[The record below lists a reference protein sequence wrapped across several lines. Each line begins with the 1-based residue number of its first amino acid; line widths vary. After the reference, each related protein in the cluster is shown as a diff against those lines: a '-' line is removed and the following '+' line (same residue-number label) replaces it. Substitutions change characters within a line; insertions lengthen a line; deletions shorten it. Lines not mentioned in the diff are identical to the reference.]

1 MSLFEG
7 IPQLGGL
14 IMTNSHHLSLRKL
27 VQVSI
32 LGGLAYLLTYLSV
45 PIIPIAPYMKLDF
58 GDIPILLATVLLST
72 RSGIVVA
79 LLRSLLYFIFTG
91 ISVINLIGV
100 SSLLVA
106 SLTII
111 FSVTVIDQLLNSK
124 IKYVA
129 MIILETLS
137 LTVIMSL
144 MNYFIITPL
153 YMQLTG
159 FRLSFSLSSSIIY
172 IVVPFNIIK
181 GLFIGII
188 FVLLIKHSKTWEK
201 YREKG

>member
-1 MSLFEG
+1 
-7 IPQLGGL
+7 
-14 IMTNSHHLSLRKL
+14 MTNSHHLSLRKL

-111 FSVTVIDQLLNSK
+111 FSVTIIDQLLNSK

-137 LTVIMSL
+137 LTVIMGL

-188 FVLLIKHSKTWEK
+188 FVLLIKHNKTWEK

>member
-1 MSLFEG
+1 
-7 IPQLGGL
+7 
-14 IMTNSHHLSLRKL
+14 MTNSHHLSLRKL

>member
-1 MSLFEG
+1 
-7 IPQLGGL
+7 
-14 IMTNSHHLSLRKL
+14 MTNSHHLSLRKL

-111 FSVTVIDQLLNSK
+111 FSVTIIDQLLNSK

>member
-1 MSLFEG
+1 
-7 IPQLGGL
+7 
-14 IMTNSHHLSLRKL
+14 MTNSHHLSLRKL

-58 GDIPILLATVLLST
+58 GDIPILLATVLLSA

-111 FSVTVIDQLLNSK
+111 FSVTIIEQLLNSK
-124 IKYVA
+124 IKYAA

-159 FRLSFSLSSSIIY
+159 FRLSFSLASSIIY

>member
-1 MSLFEG
+1 
-7 IPQLGGL
+7 
-14 IMTNSHHLSLRKL
+14 MTNSHHLSLRKL

-58 GDIPILLATVLLST
+58 GDIPILLSTVLLST

-91 ISVINLIGV
+91 TSVINLIGV

-111 FSVTVIDQLLNSK
+111 FSVTIIDQLLNSK

-137 LTVIMSL
+137 LTFIMSL

>member
-1 MSLFEG
+1 
-7 IPQLGGL
+7 
-14 IMTNSHHLSLRKL
+14 MTNSHHLSLRKL

-111 FSVTVIDQLLNSK
+111 FSVTIIDQLLNSK

-159 FRLSFSLSSSIIY
+159 FKLSFSLSSSIIY